1 MSLLALLPTIGKVLD
16 KVIPDKNARQAAQMA
31 LEAAD
36 QKGELD
42 LLLGQLEVNKVEA
55 ASDSLFVAGWRPF
68 IGWVCGVGLMYNV
81 LLSPFLDIWF
91 DMPSV
96 DPALLYPVLMGMLG
110 LGGMR
115 SFEKAKGV
123 SREK

>member
-96 DPALLYPVLMGMLG
+96 DPALLYPVLM
-110 LGGMR
+110 
-115 SFEKAKGV
+115 AC
-123 SREK
+123 

>member
-16 KVIPDKNARQAAQMA
+16 KVIPDKNARQAAQFA

-91 DMPSV
+91 DMPTV

-110 LGGMR
+110 LAGAR
-115 SFEKAKGV
+115 TFEKTKGV

>member
-16 KVIPDKNARQAAQMA
+16 KVIPDRNARQKAQLA
-31 LEAAD
+31 LESAA

-42 LLLGQLEVNKVEA
+42 LLLGQLDINKVEA
-55 ASDSLFVAGWRPF
+55 AHKSLFVSGWRPF
-68 IGWVCGVGLMYNV
+68 IGWVCGLGLTYNV

-91 DMPSV
+91 EMPTV

-110 LGGMR
+110 LVGAR
-115 SFEKAKGV
+115 THEKVKGV
-123 SREK
+123 AR